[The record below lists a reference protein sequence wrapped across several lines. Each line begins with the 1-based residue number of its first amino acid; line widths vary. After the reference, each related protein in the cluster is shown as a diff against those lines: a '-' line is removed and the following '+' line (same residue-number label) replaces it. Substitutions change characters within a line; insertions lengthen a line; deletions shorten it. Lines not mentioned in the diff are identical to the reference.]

1 MHRKEFGDQALSGL
15 AWKLTALHRPLA
27 GFMEWRGREREQCYK
42 YSYLLTYLLLQTECA
57 RWCYYCEV
65 LCDFMSVCV

>member
-27 GFMEWRGREREQCYK
+27 GFMEWRGREREQERK
-42 YSYLLTYLLLQTECA
+42 GGREEGTVPL
-57 RWCYYCEV
+57 
-65 LCDFMSVCV
+65 